1 MKLLLQK
8 ISHAD
13 YDYDLIQDGDII
25 GVGISGGKDSTL
37 LLYALNKYKQKSG
50 KDFQVI
56 GIHIQLGFAGDPF
69 DPVQTYFDALGIVL
83 VQAPSNVAKIL
94 ELHKT
99 PDGRIR
105 CSLCSKFKKAA
116 VIHEALKRGCTK
128 IAFAHHADDAVETM
142 MLNAIYGGKL
152 NTFDPKMYLS
162 ESKITF
168 IRPFIYVRE
177 SEIIAQSKQIGIPV
191 IASGCPMDG
200 FTKRQEIKE
209 LLAEIYERFP
219 QSRSNFLKM
228 LHNPD
233 QISLWNPQ
241 KKD

>member
-1 MKLLLQK
+1 MKLLLRK

-13 YDYDLIQDGDII
+13 YDYDLIQDGDTL
-25 GVGISGGKDSTL
+25 GVGVSGGKDSTL
-37 LLYALNKYKQKSG
+37 LLLALEKYKQKSG
-50 KDFQVI
+50 KKFMVI
-56 GIHIQLGFAGDPF
+56 GIHIQLGFDGDPF
-69 DPVQTYFDALGIVL
+69 DSVQDYFDALGIKL
-83 VQAPSNVAKIL
+83 IQSPSNVARIL
-94 ELHKT
+94 EKNLT

-116 VIHEALKRGCTK
+116 VISVAKENGCNK

-152 NTFDPKMYLS
+152 NTFDPIMYLT
-162 ESKITF
+162 ESKMTF

-191 IASGCPMDG
+191 IKSGCPMDG
-200 FTKRQEIKE
+200 VTKRQEMKE

-219 QSRSNFLKM
+219 QSRHNFLKM
-228 LHNPD
+228 LHNPN
-233 QISLWNPQ
+233 QLSLWNPN
-241 KKD
+241 KKY

>member
-1 MKLLLQK
+1 MKLLLRK
-8 ISHAD
+8 IAHAD
-13 YDYDLIQDGDII
+13 YDYDLIQDGDVI
-25 GVGISGGKDSTL
+25 GVGVSGGKDSTL
-37 LLYALNKYKQKSG
+37 LLYTLDKYREKTG
-50 KDFQVI
+50 KDFKVI
-56 GIHIQLGFAGDPF
+56 GIHIQLGFDGDPF
-69 DPVQTYFDALGIVL
+69 DPVQTYFDAKNIPL
-83 VQAPSNVAKIL
+83 VQVPSSIANIL
-94 ELHKT
+94 NLNLT

-116 VIHEALKRGCTK
+116 VIAEAKKLGCNK

-152 NTFDPKMYLS
+152 NTFDPKMYLT
-162 ESKITF
+162 ETQITF

-191 IASGCPMDG
+191 IKSGCPMDG
-200 FTKRQEIKE
+200 VTKRQDMKD

-219 QSRSNFLKM
+219 QSRDNFLKM

-233 QISLWNPQ
+233 QINLWNPN
-241 KKD
+241 KKG

>member
-1 MKLLLQK
+1 MKLLLRK

-13 YDYDLIQDGDII
+13 YDYDLIQDGDVI

-37 LLYALNKYKQKSG
+37 LLYALEKYKQKSG
-50 KDFQVI
+50 KQFNVI
-56 GIHIQLGFAGDPF
+56 GIHIQLGFDGDPF
-69 DPVQTYFDALGIVL
+69 DPVQAYFDGLGIQL
-83 VQAPSNVAKIL
+83 IQSPSHVAAIL
-94 ELHKT
+94 EKNLT

-116 VIHEALKRGCTK
+116 VIAVAKENGCNK

-152 NTFDPKMYLS
+152 NTFDPTMYLT
-162 ESKITF
+162 ESKVTF

-177 SEIIAQSKQIGIPV
+177 SEIIAQSQQIGIPV
-191 IASGCPMDG
+191 IKSGCPMDG
-200 FTKRQEIKE
+200 VTKRQDMKE

-219 QSRSNFLKM
+219 QSRDNFLKM

-233 QISLWNPQ
+233 QISLWNPN

>member
-1 MKLLLQK
+1 MKLLLRK

-13 YDYDLIQDGDII
+13 YDYEMIDDGDII

-37 LLYALNKYKQKSG
+37 LLYALNKYRIKSG
-50 KDFQVI
+50 KQFKVI
-56 GIHIQLGFAGDPF
+56 GIHIQLGFDGDSF
-69 DPVQTYFDALGIVL
+69 EPVQTYFDGLGIEMF
-83 VQAPSNVAKIL
+83 QAPSNVAKIL
-94 ELHKT
+94 ELNKT

-116 VIHEALKRGCTK
+116 VIAEAKKHGCNK

-152 NTFDPKMYLS
+152 NTFDPKMFLT
-162 ESKITF
+162 EAKITF
-168 IRPFIYVRE
+168 LRPFIYVRE

-191 IASGCPMDG
+191 IKSGCPMDG
-200 FTKRQEIKE
+200 VTKRQDMKE

-219 QSRSNFLKM
+219 QSRDNFLKM

-233 QISLWNPQ
+233 QISLWDP
-241 KKD
+241 KKR

>member
-1 MKLLLQK
+1 MKLLLRK

-13 YDYDLIQDGDII
+13 YDYEMIDDGDII

-37 LLYALNKYKQKSG
+37 LLYALNKYRIKSG
-50 KDFQVI
+50 KQFNVI
-56 GIHIQLGFAGDPF
+56 GIHIQLGFDGDSF
-69 DPVQTYFDALGIVL
+69 EPVQTYFDGLGIEMF
-83 VQAPSNVAKIL
+83 QAPSNVAKIL
-94 ELHKT
+94 ELNKT

-116 VIHEALKRGCTK
+116 VIAEAKKHGCNK

-152 NTFDPKMYLS
+152 NTFDPKMFLT
-162 ESKITF
+162 EAKITF
-168 IRPFIYVRE
+168 LRPFIYVRE

-191 IASGCPMDG
+191 IKSGCPMDG
-200 FTKRQEIKE
+200 VTKRQDMKE

-219 QSRSNFLKM
+219 QSRDNFLKM

-233 QISLWNPQ
+233 QISLWDP
-241 KKD
+241 KKR

>member
-1 MKLLLQK
+1 MKLLLRK

-13 YDYDLIQDGDII
+13 YDYEMIEDGDVI

-37 LLYALNKYKQKSG
+37 LLYALNKYQIKSG
-50 KDFQVI
+50 KQFKVI
-56 GIHIQLGFAGDPF
+56 GIHIQLGFNGDPF
-69 DPVQTYFDALGIVL
+69 EPVQAYFDGLGIEMF
-83 VQAPSNVAKIL
+83 QAPSNVAKIL
-94 ELHKT
+94 ELNKT

-116 VIHEALKRGCTK
+116 VIAEAKKHGCNK

-152 NTFDPKMYLS
+152 NTFDPKMFLT
-162 ESKITF
+162 EAKITF
-168 IRPFIYVRE
+168 LRPFIYVRE
-177 SEIIAQSKQIGIPV
+177 SEIIAQSKQICIP
-191 IASGCPMDG
+191 IIKSGCPMDG
-200 FTKRQEIKE
+200 VTKRQDMKE

-219 QSRSNFLKM
+219 QSRDNFLKM

-233 QISLWNPQ
+233 QISLWDP
-241 KKD
+241 KKR